1 MKKGFALIELLIY
14 FGLFAFFLPLIA
26 DLYFKA
32 GEVNQFVGSK
42 TFLVENGQ
50 FILFEMENN
59 LRKAREVVLPATGSS
74 GSVLTLDSGNISYAL
89 SSGGLLE
96 KTEGGEIYRLN
107 NSNILIKDLL
117 FTSRGEAGKKP
128 IVSLSMTLESRDV
141 SRTNQQ
147 KSSIFLKDAVV
158 LR

>member
-32 GEVNQFVGSK
+32 GEVNQSVGSK

-59 LRKAREVVLPATGSS
+59 LRKAREVVLPTAGDS
-74 GSVLTLDSGNISYAL
+74 GSVLILDSGNISYTL

-96 KTEGGEIYRLN
+96 KAEGGEIYRLN
-107 NSNILIKDLL
+107 NNILIKDLL

-128 IVSLSMTLESRDV
+128 IVSLSMTLESREV
-141 SRTNQQ
+141 SRTNRQ